1 MKHKILISRQSIFS
15 VANIQSF
22 KGNPFFIR
30 TSAVEVHSEKDPS
43 NQIKQ
48 NAIHPSVQK
57 SCQNN
62 TSKRKNGNI
71 NASIYINRNRLVM

>member
-1 MKHKILISRQSIFS
+1 MFISRQSRFA

-22 KGNPFFIR
+22 KGSPFFIR
-30 TSAVEVHSEKDPS
+30 TSAVEVNSEKDPS

-48 NAIHPSVQK
+48 NAIQPSVQK

-62 TSKRKNGNI
+62 ASKGKNGNI
-71 NASIYINRNRLVM
+71 NASIYINKIILIL

>member
-1 MKHKILISRQSIFS
+1 MFISRQSRFA

-22 KGNPFFIR
+22 KGSPFFIH
-30 TSAVEVHSEKDPS
+30 TSAVEVNAEKYPS

-48 NAIHPSVQK
+48 NAIQPSVQK

-62 TSKRKNGNI
+62 TSKGKNGEI
-71 NASIYINRNRLVM
+71 NVSIYINRNILVI